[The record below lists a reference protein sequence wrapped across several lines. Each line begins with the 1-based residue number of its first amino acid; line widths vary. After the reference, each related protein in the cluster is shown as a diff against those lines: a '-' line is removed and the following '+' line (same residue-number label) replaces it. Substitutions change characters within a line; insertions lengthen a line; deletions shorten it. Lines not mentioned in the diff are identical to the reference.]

1 MPFDNCQTLKLSIV
15 FFLLSL
21 SQSGTMTRLFKPPTS
36 CAAFLLLLNAT
47 VFMTQSSVPF
57 VRAQNQK
64 SLRVANQITS
74 VQPQRELQ
82 EEDDAEKNNK
92 DKNNK
97 DKNNKNKDKNDKEKD
112 KESSEPDIK
121 DDKTDLG
128 NDDTESSGT
137 APSFSIWSLEQTN
150 LMPTESNVDSLTDVV
165 DGSKFIAAAKLQPI
179 TFNMNVKKVTTATD
193 TTALQSFIK
202 NFIEDVLNMK
212 SNRDWYPSHSKSVD
226 NLSIDLVTENVDAL
240 PSAVVLEG
248 ARKQNSGDKHTIPV
262 KLTVNGVV
270 FVHAKNED
278 AQVTAAATRKKDD
291 PQPRTIA
298 IEDSNSTST
307 FYDSFDHS
315 MLLYYT
321 FWGVDDLEK
330 VLQKD
335 GGLRKPVIDSVTLG
349 KKEVIAFGVDK
360 DTNFAYSGDHS
371 SNKPKRSQ
379 ATAMSQVGSRRSSG
393 ARVPAKHG
401 VLTFLLISAT
411 RILF

>member
-1 MPFDNCQTLKLSIV
+1 
-15 FFLLSL
+15 
-21 SQSGTMTRLFKPPTS
+21 MTKLFKPPMGCT
-36 CAAFLLLLNAT
+36 AFLLLLNAT
-47 VFMTQSSVPF
+47 LFFTQSSVPF

-64 SLRVANQITS
+64 TLRVSNQITI

-82 EEDDAEKNNK
+82 EEDNTEKNNK

-97 DKNNKNKDKNDKEKD
+97 DKNNKNKEKHDKEKD
-112 KESSEPDIK
+112 EESSEPDIK
-121 DDKTDLG
+121 DDETDLG
-128 NDDTESSGT
+128 HDDTESSVT
-137 APSFSIWSLEQTN
+137 ASSFSIWSLEQTN

-193 TTALQSFIK
+193 TTSLQSFIK
-202 NFIEDVLNMK
+202 NFIEDVLNMQ

-226 NLSIDLVTENVDAL
+226 NLSIDLVTDNVDAL

-248 ARKQNSGDKHTIPV
+248 AHKQNNGHKHTIPV
-262 KLTVNGVV
+262 RLTVNGVV

-298 IEDSNSTST
+298 IEGNNSTST

-321 FWGVDDLEK
+321 FWGVEDLEK

-349 KKEVIAFGVDK
+349 EKKVIAFGVDK
-360 DTNFAYSGDHS
+360 DANFAYNGDHG

-379 ATAMSQVGSRRSSG
+379 ATAMSQLGSRRSSG
-393 ARVPAKHG
+393 ARASAKYG
-401 VLTFLLISAT
+401 VLTFLLISA
-411 RILF
+411 RSILF